1 MFTVVQ
7 VSFDSVFIAN
17 LKLQIYLEY
26 RIVHL
31 IDDESSINVSE
42 NREQRTSFRF
52 YRTHWSDYL
61 SVPVSPLKEL
71 EMMAEGVGSLHI
83 SA

>member
-42 NREQRTSFRF
+42 NRESPSFRF

-71 EMMAEGVGSLHI
+71 EMMAEGVGGLHI

>member
-42 NREQRTSFRF
+42 NIF
-52 YRTHWSDYL
+52 
-61 SVPVSPLKEL
+61 
-71 EMMAEGVGSLHI
+71 
-83 SA
+83 